1 MFKPNENSNT
11 ICKPEVPS
19 FFFFVSTTLIQSRNN
34 FITFTRKIRL
44 KNRIIG
50 GSRNDFRIL
59 QEVRIFFF
67 WFFEVWRF
75 IRTYRSLSL
84 NEL

>member
-1 MFKPNENSNT
+1 MKTRTLYVNRKFPL
-11 ICKPEVPS
+11 
-19 FFFFVSTTLIQSRNN
+19 FFFVSTTLIQSRNN